1 MRRPPPRSTRT
12 DSLFPYTTR
21 FRSETG
27 AMLAGLVRDPD
38 HDVPIA
44 TLGGVLIAGVVY
56 IVSSVLVM
64 GIVPAAELDASSA
77 PFALVAA
84 ETFGPCAA
92 LALAPAAS
100 LPATGPPGA
109 RLLVPGNSRPRAPIH
124 GHPPDPYPRPHPKP

>member
-44 TLGGVLIAGVVY
+44 TIGGVLIAGVVY

-64 GIVPAAELDASSA
+64 GIVPAAELDASNA
-77 PFALVAA
+77 PFAPVAA
-84 ETFGPCAA
+84 EIFGPRAA
-92 LALAPAAS
+92 IWTTAAPALNAHAIGHKPCS
-100 LPATGPPGA
+100 
-109 RLLVPGNSRPRAPIH
+109 GNGSNSMKFMCVRVAIKTRNNNQA
-124 GHPPDPYPRPHPKP
+124 